1 MSPLPTEPVCVVE
14 IRRPQIIAEAA
25 SRRSNMSYVERNLM
39 PGETVVY
46 RTRLHW
52 VVIFWPI
59 VLSILFGVA
68 GIVLLARTMAGPRDD
83 SSRTPMLVGGA
94 ILLVIALVSLIVALV
109 KRNATEMAVTDR
121 RVIVKIGV
129 AARRTFEILLS
140 KVESIGVEESV
151 VGRMLGYG
159 TVVVRGTGGTPEPF
173 DTVAHPLEFRKQVQQ
188 QIENSQERARS

>member
-1 MSPLPTEPVCVVE
+1 
-14 IRRPQIIAEAA
+14 
-25 SRRSNMSYVERNLM
+25 MSYVERNLM

-94 ILLVIALVSLIVALV
+94 ILLVVALVSLIVALV
-109 KRNATEMAVTDR
+109 KRNATEMAVTD
-121 RVIVKIGV
+121 
-129 AARRTFEILLS
+129 S

>member
-1 MSPLPTEPVCVVE
+1 MSPLPTEAVCVVE

-68 GIVLLARTMAGPRDD
+68 GIVLFARTMAGPRDD
-83 SSRTPMLVGGA
+83 SSRAPMLVGGA
-94 ILLVIALVSLIVALV
+94 ILLVVAIFSLFVCFV
-109 KRNATEMAVTDR
+109 KRNATEIAVTCR
-121 RVIVKIGV
+121 SPIGEV
-129 AARRTFEILLS
+129 
-140 KVESIGVEESV
+140 GVSP
-151 VGRMLGYG
+151 R
-159 TVVVRGTGGTPEPF
+159 
-173 DTVAHPLEFRKQVQQ
+173 
-188 QIENSQERARS
+188 

>member
-1 MSPLPTEPVCVVE
+1 
-14 IRRPQIIAEAA
+14 
-25 SRRSNMSYVERNLM
+25 MSYVERNLM

-94 ILLVIALVSLIVALV
+94 ILLVVALVSLIVALV

>member
-1 MSPLPTEPVCVVE
+1 
-14 IRRPQIIAEAA
+14 
-25 SRRSNMSYVERNLM
+25 MSYVEKNLM
-39 PGETVVY
+39 PQERVIY

-52 VVIFWPI
+52 IVIFWPI
-59 VLSILFGVA
+59 VVSIVFGIS
-68 GIVLLARTMAGPRDD
+68 GLVLLVRATTGSSDNGGRPTPLLAAGAV
-83 SSRTPMLVGGA
+83 LV
-94 ILLVIALVSLIVALV
+94 LIALVSLIAALL

-140 KVESIGVEESV
+140 KVESIGVEETV
-151 VGRMLGYG
+151 LGRMLGYG

-173 DTVAHPLEFRKQVQQ
+173 DTVAHPLEFRRQVQQ

>member
-1 MSPLPTEPVCVVE
+1 
-14 IRRPQIIAEAA
+14 
-25 SRRSNMSYVERNLM
+25 MSYVEKNLM

-52 VVIFWPI
+52 IVIFWPI
-59 VLSILFGVA
+59 VLSIIFGVA
-68 GIVLLARTMAGPRDD
+68 GLVLLARTLAGPRDD
-83 SSRTPMLVGGA
+83 SGDRTAMLAGGA
-94 ILLVIALVSLIVALV
+94 ILLVVAIISLVVALL

-140 KVESIGVEESV
+140 KVESIGVEETFM
-151 VGRMLGYG
+151 GRMLGYG